1 MKLRV
6 FEVITTYQNGW
17 ERQFGM
23 MAATPE
29 SALKEQLRV
38 AALHERENRQ
48 CGGTAQVII
57 GVRLVDGQL
66 EGSS

>member
-1 MKLRV
+1 
-6 FEVITTYQNGW
+6 
-17 ERQFGM
+17 M